1 MSEYYD
7 ISKKD
12 IEGDPDFMDYVDN
25 EDFQADLVRFFSG
38 GRYKYTVDQMKE
50 KGFDGLAKDFV
61 EHMRFQGWNEVTA
74 VRDLNYVRNKDM
86 DERGKQAF
94 GRLIKTWDGSSGAG
108 VGFGESVG
116 DFSEAI
122 IKAPSTWAGF
132 ASFGIGKILTK
143 GGSAVSG
150 LILRESLDKILNQKV
165 ASVTTKIASRPALAA
180 TKEAGIGVT
189 TGAALSGFQGQK
201 EGKTREELGVG
212 PEYTGKDLV
221 IDATIGAATEGVL
234 SGAQGYISGY
244 IGRKR
249 KQTVDSVMK
258 ERGDAFKR
266 QAAEGLKNAKATFND
281 PSVTD
286 EQRAEAMKIIADLD
300 DIYAARAGKT
310 DGVGSAFK
318 QAVGLG
324 GRKIKDRLDP
334 ARVEHGKAL
343 LKAMNNPDSDTVFS
357 YGLSSH
363 TMRGIAAA
371 FIDISKE
378 YNVEG
383 GRITEAIANK
393 LRDGDKTV
401 FDFLD
406 NVRKK
411 YGLSKEE
418 FSNIYLSEV
427 SRAGQTLGFLSGI
440 KRGVSSLGGKATTEG
455 GAAPTNLDLLF
466 ANGSSS
472 LTGEQAK
479 QITAAAVR
487 NTEGSFVGNL
497 ARDLDNLRVSIMT
510 SQPATTIRNATST
523 GLLITADMS
532 DQVFKAIFK
541 GITGDTKAIKDIIP
555 QTTAILRGMT
565 FNKTEAELLRTIIL
579 EELPTEAMSIY
590 NNASRLEMGMESNS
604 VISKVA
610 RGVNIANTLMDTSLK
625 EAIFYGS
632 LDRQFRENVAVT
644 KDGVTTGTLSD
655 WLKLNKS
662 LEELPPGV
670 SLDEAIK
677 DANRMTMQDTFK
689 GDTSAVAVTTR
700 ALVNTNRKVP
710 FLVSSFLGIPFP
722 RYVGNHVQRLLEYT
736 PIVGE
741 IAHRTNLIKSDG
753 DQILNPLAKES
764 FDSTRIAR
772 QATGLTMLGAGWG
785 IAEYHREG
793 EVDWGSLRDQIGS
806 QQDLKPILGPLMIH
820 AYVGDQVYRA
830 REGLPTSYGDFEQF
844 TNDMA
849 DVLGGIPEFSFDL
862 GIATAPLYGV
872 VFNQDNPEVMDRLYR
887 SIGDF
892 VNTYTLLA
900 APARDLIGQV
910 DYDQAGNP
918 YTRPLSRQDTIVT
931 GRELV
936 GPGLEEGINRA
947 TRSLPDLNFIQYTQS
962 FNGENGIP
970 IYDFD
975 SPVARGKVDPALKQ
989 FTGVTAEPPMTEL
1002 RKSMTRFG
1010 LKNWQIYGNTRF
1022 KNAVIDYHVER
1033 NLAKGVI
1040 VDGEVKRESINKQ
1053 FMNWSKNT
1061 PIEGLKG
1068 EPVWNDIPDDN
1079 PDKKLILEDWIRKK
1093 IEAEQR
1099 DVQAEFENY
1108 LQAGSRS
1115 GVRGFVRENYRIQSS
1130 TKDGRRKL
1138 DDATISL
1145 TGGRFKTADDYI
1157 GSSESINDEINR
1169 RLALLSQVSGIKPFD
1184 PNIIDQ

>member
-1 MSEYYD
+1 MSDYYD
-7 ISKKD
+7 ISKKE

-50 KGFDGLAKDFV
+50 KGFEGLAKDFV

-74 VRDLNYVRNKDM
+74 ARDLNYVRNKDM

-108 VGFGESVG
+108 VDFGESVG

-122 IKAPSTWAGF
+122 LKAPSTWVGF
-132 ASFGIGKILTK
+132 ASFGIGKALAK
-143 GGSAVSG
+143 GGSAVSS
-150 LILRESLDKILNQKV
+150 LVLRESLDKILKQKV
-165 ASVTTKIASRPALAA
+165 ASATAKIASRPALAA
-180 TKEAGIGVT
+180 TTEAGIGVG

-201 EGKTREELGVG
+201 EGKTREELGIG
-212 PEYTGKDLV
+212 PEYTGRDLA
-221 IDATIGAATEGVL
+221 IDAAIGAVTEGAL
-234 SGAQGYISGY
+234 SGAGGYLSGY
-244 IGRKR
+244 LGRKR
-249 KQTVDSVMK
+249 SQTVESVMK
-258 ERGDAFKR
+258 ERGDAFKQ

-310 DGVGSAFK
+310 DGIGSAFK
-318 QAVGLG
+318 QAAGLG

-357 YGLSSH
+357 YGLSAH
-363 TMRGIAAA
+363 TMRGVAAA

-378 YNVEG
+378 FNVEG
-383 GRITEAIANK
+383 GRVTEAIANR
-393 LRDGDKTV
+393 LRDGDETV

-440 KRGVSSLGGKATTEG
+440 KRGVSSLGGKATEG

-472 LTGEQAK
+472 LTGDQAK

-487 NTEGSFVGNL
+487 NTEGSFAGNL

-510 SQPATTIRNATST
+510 SQPATTVRNVTST
-523 GLLITADMS
+523 GLLIGADMS

-565 FNKTEAELLRTIIL
+565 FNKTEAELLRRVIL
-579 EELPTEAMSIY
+579 EELPAEAMSLY
-590 NNASRLEMGMESNS
+590 NNASRIEMGMESNS
-604 VISKVA
+604 VIAKVA
-610 RGVNIANTLMDTSLK
+610 RGVNVANTLTDTALK

-632 LDRQFRENVAVT
+632 LDRQFRDNVAVT
-644 KDGVTTGTLSD
+644 KDGITSGTLSD
-655 WLKLNKS
+655 WLKTNKS
-662 LEELPPGV
+662 LEDLPAGV
-670 SLDEAIK
+670 SLEEAIK

-722 RYVGNHVQRLLEYT
+722 RYLGNHVQRLMEYT
-736 PIVGE
+736 PVVGE
-741 IAHRTNLIKSDG
+741 IAHRTNIIKSDG
-753 DQILNPLAKES
+753 EQILNPLAKES
-764 FDSTRIAR
+764 YDATRIAR
-772 QATGLTMLGAGWG
+772 QATGFTMLVAGG
-785 IAEYHREG
+785 YIAENYREG
-793 EVDWGSLRDQIGS
+793 EVDWGSLKDQIGS
-806 QQDLKPILGPLMIH
+806 QQDLKPILGPLMLH

-830 REGLPTSYGDFEQF
+830 KEGLPTSYGDMEQF

-872 VFNQDNPEVMDRLYR
+872 VFNKDDPQVMDRLYR
-887 SIGDF
+887 SVGDF
-892 VNTYTLLA
+892 VNTYTMLA

-910 DYDQAGNP
+910 DYDQAGSP

-931 GRELV
+931 GREFV
-936 GPGLEEGINRA
+936 GPGLQEGINRA

-989 FTGVTAEPPMTEL
+989 FTGITAEPPMTEL
-1002 RKSMTRFG
+1002 RKNMTRFG

-1053 FMNWSKNT
+1053 FMNWYKNT

-1079 PDKKLILEDWIRKK
+1079 PIKKKILENWILKK
-1093 IEAEQR
+1093 IEAEQK
-1099 DVQAEFENY
+1099 DVQVEFENY
-1108 LQAGSRS
+1108 LRAGSRS

-1130 TKDGRRKL
+1130 TKEGRGKL

-1145 TGGRFKTADDYI
+1145 TGGRFQTADDYI
-1157 GSSESINDEINR
+1157 GSSESIPDEINR
-1169 RLALLSQVSGIKPFD
+1169 RLALLKQVSAIKPLD
-1184 PNIIDQ
+1184 LNIIDQ